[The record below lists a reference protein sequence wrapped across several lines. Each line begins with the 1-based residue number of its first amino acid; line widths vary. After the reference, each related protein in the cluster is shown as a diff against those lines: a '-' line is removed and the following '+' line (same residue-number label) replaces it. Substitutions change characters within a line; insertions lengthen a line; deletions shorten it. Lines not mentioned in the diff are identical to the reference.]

1 MGNEAEE
8 NCTYL
13 KSKVYSNMMKKTSV
27 SNQEFKDVFNLDIDS
42 DLEQVAI
49 SSLKK
54 QHSLQD
60 DEAEQ
65 YFDMLV
71 AENEINPSDEEV
83 WEQLKANEKRS
94 T

>member
-1 MGNEAEE
+1 
-8 NCTYL
+8 
-13 KSKVYSNMMKKTSV
+13 MMKKTSV
-27 SNQEFKDVFNLDIDS
+27 SNQEFKDVFKLDIDS

-54 QHSLQD
+54 QYSLQD

-65 YFDMLV
+65 YFDILV
-71 AENEINPSDEEV
+71 AENEISPSDEEV
-83 WEQLKANEKRS
+83 WEQLKTHEKRR

>member
-1 MGNEAEE
+1 
-8 NCTYL
+8 
-13 KSKVYSNMMKKTSV
+13 MMKKTSV
-27 SNQEFKDVFNLDIDS
+27 SNQEFKDVFKLDIDS

-54 QHSLQD
+54 QYSLQD

-71 AENEINPSDEEV
+71 AENEISPSDEEV
-83 WEQLKANEKRS
+83 WEQLKTNEKRRA
-94 T
+94 

>member
-1 MGNEAEE
+1 
-8 NCTYL
+8 
-13 KSKVYSNMMKKTSV
+13 MMKKTSV

-54 QHSLQD
+54 QYSLQD

-71 AENEINPSDEEV
+71 AENEISPSDEEV
-83 WEQLKANEKRS
+83 WEQLKTNEKRK

>member
-1 MGNEAEE
+1 
-8 NCTYL
+8 
-13 KSKVYSNMMKKTSV
+13 MMKKTSV
-27 SNQEFKDVFNLDIDS
+27 SNQEFKDVFKLDIDS

-54 QHSLQD
+54 QYSLQD

-71 AENEINPSDEEV
+71 AENEISPSDEEV
-83 WEQLKANEKRS
+83 WEQLKTNEKRR

>member
-1 MGNEAEE
+1 
-8 NCTYL
+8 
-13 KSKVYSNMMKKTSV
+13 MMKKTSV

-54 QHSLQD
+54 QYSLQD
-60 DEAEQ
+60 DESEQ

-71 AENEINPSDEEV
+71 AENEISPSDEEV
-83 WEQLKANEKRS
+83 WEQLKTNVKRS

>member
-1 MGNEAEE
+1 
-8 NCTYL
+8 
-13 KSKVYSNMMKKTSV
+13 MKKTSV

-54 QHSLQD
+54 QYSLQD

-71 AENEINPSDEEV
+71 AENEISPADEEV
-83 WEQLKANEKRS
+83 WEQLKTNEKRRN
-94 T
+94 

>member
-1 MGNEAEE
+1 
-8 NCTYL
+8 
-13 KSKVYSNMMKKTSV
+13 MMKKTSV

-54 QHSLQD
+54 QYSLQD

-65 YFDMLV
+65 YFDILV
-71 AENEINPSDEEV
+71 AENEISPSDEEV
-83 WEQLKANEKRS
+83 WEQLKTNEKRRI
-94 T
+94 

>member
-1 MGNEAEE
+1 
-8 NCTYL
+8 
-13 KSKVYSNMMKKTSV
+13 MMKKTSV

-54 QHSLQD
+54 QYSLQD

-65 YFDMLV
+65 YFDILV
-71 AENEINPSDEEV
+71 AENEISPSDEEA
-83 WEQLKANEKRS
+83 WEQLKTNEKRR

>member
-1 MGNEAEE
+1 
-8 NCTYL
+8 
-13 KSKVYSNMMKKTSV
+13 MMKKTSV

-49 SSLKK
+49 SLLKE
-54 QHSLQD
+54 QHSLQE

-71 AENEINPSDEEV
+71 EENEISPSDEEV
-83 WEQLKANEKRS
+83 WEQQLKNNK
-94 T
+94 

>member
-1 MGNEAEE
+1 
-8 NCTYL
+8 
-13 KSKVYSNMMKKTSV
+13 MMKKTSV
-27 SNQEFKDVFNLDIDS
+27 SNQEFKDVFKLDIDS

-54 QHSLQD
+54 QYSLQD

-65 YFDMLV
+65 YFDILV
-71 AENEINPSDEEV
+71 AENEISPSDEGV
-83 WEQLKANEKRS
+83 WEQLKTNEKR

>member
-1 MGNEAEE
+1 
-8 NCTYL
+8 
-13 KSKVYSNMMKKTSV
+13 MMKKTSV

-54 QHSLQD
+54 QYSLQD

-71 AENEINPSDEEV
+71 AENEISPSDEEV
-83 WEQLKANEKRS
+83 WEQLKTNVKRS

>member
-1 MGNEAEE
+1 
-8 NCTYL
+8 
-13 KSKVYSNMMKKTSV
+13 MMKKTSV

-54 QHSLQD
+54 QYSLQD

-71 AENEINPSDEEV
+71 AENEISPSDEEV
-83 WEQLKANEKRS
+83 WEQLKTNEKRRA
-94 T
+94 

>member
-1 MGNEAEE
+1 
-8 NCTYL
+8 
-13 KSKVYSNMMKKTSV
+13 MMKKTSV
-27 SNQEFKDVFNLDIDS
+27 SNQEFKDVFNLDIDT

-54 QHSLQD
+54 QYSLQD

-71 AENEINPSDEEV
+71 AENEISPSDEEV
-83 WEQLKANEKRS
+83 WEQLKTNEKRS

>member
-1 MGNEAEE
+1 
-8 NCTYL
+8 
-13 KSKVYSNMMKKTSV
+13 MKKTSV

-54 QHSLQD
+54 QYSLQD

-83 WEQLKANEKRS
+83 WEQLKTNEKRR

>member
-1 MGNEAEE
+1 
-8 NCTYL
+8 
-13 KSKVYSNMMKKTSV
+13 MMKKTSV

-54 QHSLQD
+54 QYSLQD

-65 YFDMLV
+65 YFAILV
-71 AENEINPSDEEV
+71 AENEISPSDEEV
-83 WEQLKANEKRS
+83 WEQLKTNEKR

>member
-1 MGNEAEE
+1 
-8 NCTYL
+8 
-13 KSKVYSNMMKKTSV
+13 MMKKTSV
-27 SNQEFKDVFNLDIDS
+27 SNQKFKDVFKLDIDS

-49 SSLKK
+49 SSLKE

-71 AENEINPSDEEV
+71 AENEISPSDEEV
-83 WEQLKANEKRS
+83 WEQLKTNEKRS

>member
-1 MGNEAEE
+1 
-8 NCTYL
+8 
-13 KSKVYSNMMKKTSV
+13 MMKKTSV

-54 QHSLQD
+54 QYSLQD

-65 YFDMLV
+65 YFDMLI

-83 WEQLKANEKRS
+83 WEQLKTNEKRS
-94 T
+94 N

>member
-1 MGNEAEE
+1 
-8 NCTYL
+8 
-13 KSKVYSNMMKKTSV
+13 MKKTSV

-54 QHSLQD
+54 QYSLQD

-65 YFDMLV
+65 YFDILV
-71 AENEINPSDEEV
+71 AENEISPSDEEV
-83 WEQLKANEKRS
+83 WEQLKTNEKRR

>member
-1 MGNEAEE
+1 
-8 NCTYL
+8 
-13 KSKVYSNMMKKTSV
+13 MMKKTSV
-27 SNQEFKDVFNLDIDS
+27 SNQEFKDVFRLDIDS

-54 QHSLQD
+54 QYSLQD

-65 YFDMLV
+65 YFDILV
-71 AENEINPSDEEV
+71 AENEISPSDEEV
-83 WEQLKANEKRS
+83 WEQLKTHEKRR

>member
-1 MGNEAEE
+1 
-8 NCTYL
+8 
-13 KSKVYSNMMKKTSV
+13 MKKTSV
-27 SNQEFKDVFNLDIDS
+27 SSQDFKDVFKLEIDTG
-42 DLEQVAI
+42 LEQVAI
-49 SSLKK
+49 SLLKE

-71 AENEINPSDEEV
+71 EENEINPSDEEV
-83 WEQLKANEKRS
+83 WEQLKTNEKRK

>member
-1 MGNEAEE
+1 
-8 NCTYL
+8 
-13 KSKVYSNMMKKTSV
+13 MMKKTSV

-71 AENEINPSDEEV
+71 AENEISPSDEEV
-83 WEQLKANEKRS
+83 WEQLKINEKRS

>member
-1 MGNEAEE
+1 
-8 NCTYL
+8 
-13 KSKVYSNMMKKTSV
+13 MMKKTSV
-27 SNQEFKDVFNLDIDS
+27 SSQEFKDVFKLDIDS

-54 QHSLQD
+54 QYSLQD

-71 AENEINPSDEEV
+71 AENEISPSDEEV
-83 WEQLKANEKRS
+83 WEQLKTNEKRRA
-94 T
+94 